1 MRIATLSAALG
12 LVLCVGAGPADDQA
26 KPSTHTVKMEGMRF
40 HPDELTVAVGE
51 TIVWVNEDLVPHTA
65 TSRAGRFDS
74 NEIEAGK
81 SWRHTF
87 SRRGDFPYVCTLHRK
102 MKGILHVR

>member
-1 MRIATLSAALG
+1 MRIVTLSAALG
-12 LVLCVGAGPADDQA
+12 LMLCIGAGPTDGPVKQG
-26 KPSTHTVKMEGMRF
+26 THTVTMESMRF

-51 TIVWVNEDLVPHTA
+51 TIVWLNEDLVPHTA

-74 NEIEAGK
+74 KEIEAGN

-87 SRRGDFPYVCTLHRK
+87 SRKGDFPYVCTLHRN